1 MHLTSSRAFTLLE
14 LVLVLLLVSLVSLV
28 AAPRLFS
35 RDSISAFVAQERAIS
50 LIRQVQLARMQS
62 NLTESELET
71 NSHYVLVIWPQC
83 LGSVAACN
91 PSDLE
96 PRSDR
101 LKEDGL
107 SFTSNAPSQQVTFDL
122 LGNPPQAVNIQIDA
136 RYNSSQAQVCINTQG
151 FVSAG
156 VCQ

>member
-62 NLTESELET
+62 NLTEGELET
-71 NSHYVLVIWPQC
+71 NSHYVLAILPQC
-83 LGSVAACN
+83 LGSKAACDA
-91 PSDLE
+91 SDPE
-96 PRSDR
+96 PRGDR
-101 LKEDGL
+101 LKEQGL
-107 SFTSNAPSQQVTFDL
+107 SFTSNAPLQQVKFDL
-122 LGNPPQAVNIQIDA
+122 LGNPPQAINIRINNSQTQI
-136 RYNSSQAQVCINTQG
+136 CINTQG

-156 VCQ
+156 ACQ